1 MNASKTFE
9 AAVTW
14 MTLVLCIAMIGM
26 LASAMNDFNRSI
38 DKTVG
43 RGVTSM
49 AMNEGK

>member
-1 MNASKTFE
+1 MNASKIFE

-38 DKTVG
+38 DQTVS
-43 RGVTSM
+43 RGVA